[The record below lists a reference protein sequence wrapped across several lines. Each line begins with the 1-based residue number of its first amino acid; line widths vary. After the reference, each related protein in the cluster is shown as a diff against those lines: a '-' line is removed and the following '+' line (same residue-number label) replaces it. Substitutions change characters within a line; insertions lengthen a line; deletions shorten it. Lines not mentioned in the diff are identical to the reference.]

1 MFLTNYLTSQMLD
14 MKSLIQR
21 LEELGEPQKEFILG
35 NVEEFKKS
43 EKYKQMKKAQDYY
56 AGKHDILDKK
66 RYYIDRLGVKRVDEN
81 LSNNRL
87 IHPYFT
93 KLVDQKVN
101 YLLSKEF
108 SLQVDEDNAEAMKFR
123 DLCGKYFTKAFMR
136 KLKSVGT
143 QAIVNGIA
151 WMQVYYNEQGKLSF
165 KRIPSE
171 EIIPFWHDSEHTQL
185 DAVIR
190 FYNIIEYKRNNE
202 KEEIVKVEYYTLDG
216 VWYYEIREGKLVIDE
231 FRVSKDEPVL
241 GHFQTIEKDEKGNE
255 VKTQR
260 VWDRLP
266 FIAFKYNDQEISL
279 LQYVKSLIDDY
290 DERTSEISDLIA
302 DVPNSIRV
310 IRGYG
315 GGDKGE
321 FTQNLATYRNVFVDD
336 PNGGVDQLTTE
347 ADTTC
352 TEAHL
357 NRLKED
363 IYENGNGVNIQ
374 KDILSATSGVALKI
388 RYADLDAN
396 CMSMGANFAAS
407 LEEICWFII
416 VDLQGEIK
424 DLDLSEIEL
433 DILFNADAIINESD
447 VVANCKN
454 SIGII
459 SDETIIANHPWTTDL
474 DRELE
479 RVKAQR
485 EEEMKQMENSNFGTD
500 NPEGNSDTLPPH
512 DTSVTNTW
520 VEK

>member
-35 NVEEFKKS
+35 NITEFKGS
-43 EKYKQMKKAQDYY
+43 EQYKQMLKAQDYY
-56 AGKHDILDKK
+56 NGKHDILEKE
-66 RYYIDRLGVKRVDEN
+66 RYWIDRKGVKRVDDK
-81 LSNNRL
+81 LSNSKL

-93 KLVDQKVN
+93 KLVNQKVN

-108 SLQVDEDNAEAMKFR
+108 SLQVDEDNEQALKFR
-123 DLCGKYFTKAFMR
+123 DLCGKYFTKSFMR
-136 KLKSVGT
+136 KLKSLGT

-151 WMQVYYNEQGKLSF
+151 WLQVYYSEQGKLSF
-165 KRIPSE
+165 KRIPTH

-185 DAVIR
+185 DALIR
-190 FYNIIEYKRNNE
+190 FYDITEYKRNNE
-202 KEEIVKVEYYTLDG
+202 KEKITKVEYYTLEG
-216 VWYYEIREGKLVIDE
+216 VWYYEIRDGKLVVDE
-231 FRVSKDEPVL
+231 FRVSKDEPVK
-241 GHFQTIEKDEKGNE
+241 GHFQVAEKDKNGKDVISE
-255 VKTQR
+255 R
-260 VWDRLP
+260 VWDRIP
-266 FIAFKYNDQEISL
+266 FVAFKYNDQEVSL

-290 DERTSEISDLIA
+290 DRRTSDTSDLIG

-357 NRLKED
+357 SRLKED
-363 IYENGNGVNIQ
+363 IYEVGNGVNIQ

-388 RYADLDAN
+388 RYADLDAD

-407 LEEICWFII
+407 LEELCWFIR
-416 VDLQGEIK
+416 VDLDGELPK
-424 DLDLSEIEL
+424 LDLEEIEL
-433 DILFNADAIINESD
+433 DIIFNADAIINETD

-454 SIGII
+454 SVGVI
-459 SDETIIANHPWTTDL
+459 SDETIIANHPWVTDL
-474 DRELE
+474 DREIE
-479 RVKAQR
+479 RVRAQR
-485 EEEMKQMENSNFGTD
+485 EEELANLEDGFGTD
-500 NPEGNSDTLPPH
+500 NASGNKTLPPH
-512 DTSVTNTW
+512 DTSKTNTW
-520 VEK
+520 VEKQ